1 MLDALLLCRYEK
13 MLRPEQLRWQTWIDD
28 QWDRAWHGLQRFEA
42 HPDVLTRPLDIVQ
55 IGIVCVVGYLDFRFP
70 DSGWRKAFPKIAEFN
85 EKMMQRD
92 SVKISVPPT

>member
-1 MLDALLLCRYEK
+1 MRCCCAATRK

-42 HPDVLTRPLDIVQ
+42 HPDVLTRSLDIVQ
-55 IGIVCVVGYLDFRFP
+55 IGIVCVLGYADFRFP
-70 DSGWRKAFPKIAEFN
+70 DCGWRKAFPKLAVFN
-85 EKMMQRD
+85 EKMMQRE